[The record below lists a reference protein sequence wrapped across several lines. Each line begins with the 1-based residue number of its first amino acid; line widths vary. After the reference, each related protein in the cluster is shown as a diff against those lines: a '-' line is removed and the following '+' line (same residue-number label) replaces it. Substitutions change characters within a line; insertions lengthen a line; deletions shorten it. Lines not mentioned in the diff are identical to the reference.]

1 MSTKNILSS
10 PGPNLTGVASPE
22 FFKNEFDGAIWLKG
36 YDVILERALRCPCHA
51 PDAPLIN
58 CQNCLGTGYFYINPT
73 KTKALITGINQ
84 NNQYKNWTEALLGT
98 ISITV
103 RDVDKSN
110 MSYLDRVTIEKEF
123 SYYSENLVIR
133 KNETNSFVFTTYKAT
148 DVKAIY
154 LFISSSEKLFKL
166 DKNDYS
172 INPNNPYCI
181 IFNEDLSEEQ
191 IASVYY
197 QHNPQYLI
205 LDLPH
210 EIRASWVKDKKTGEL
225 NRIELPVQGIG
236 RRCHLINIEK
246 PNFDGGGTIIND
258 NI

>member
-36 YDVILERALRCPCHA
+36 YSVTLERALRCPCHA
-51 PDAPLIN
+51 PDAPLID
-58 CQNCLGTGYFYINPT
+58 CQNCSGTGYFYINPI
-73 KTKALITGINQ
+73 KTLGLITSINQ

-103 RDVDKSN
+103 RDVDKPN
-110 MSYLDRVTIEKEF
+110 LGYFDRVTIKKEY
-123 SYYSENLVIR
+123 SYYSECLSLR
-133 KNETNSFVFTTYKAT
+133 KNATNTFVFTTYKPIEII
-148 DVKAIY
+148 AIH
-154 LFISSSEKLFKL
+154 LFVDSNQKLLKL
-166 DKNDYS
+166 SKNDYY
-172 INPNNPYCI
+172 INPDNPYCI
-181 IFNEDLSEEQ
+181 IFNEDISQEQ

-197 QHNPQYLI
+197 KHELEYHI

-210 EIRASWVKDKKTGEL
+210 EVRASWVKDKKTGEL
-225 NRIELPVQGIG
+225 NRIELPVQAVA
-236 RRCHLINIEK
+236 RRSHLIAIEK
-246 PNFDGGGTIIND
+246 PNFDGGGTIVND